1 MTNFSKLY
9 RFGKFVAIEYP
20 DVYFHFV
27 SKLYKEHPDLVE
39 AMHLAQVKMTD
50 GSAIDFLNIVLGT
63 SVKRDTPM
71 ELGYADLLDALNKR
85 SRTIITGSKVMEIAA
100 KQASD
105 LYLGFKRSEEEIGKP
120 LFPSLD
126 ELNDT
131 SRKH

>member
-9 RFGKFVAIEYP
+9 RFGKYVAIEYP

-27 SKLYKEHPDLVE
+27 SKLYREHPDLIQ
-39 AMHLAQVKMTD
+39 AMQLAQVRMTD

-63 SVKRDTPM
+63 SVKRETPM
-71 ELGYADLLDALNKR
+71 ELGYAELLDAINKR
-85 SRTIITGSKVMEIAA
+85 SKSVITGDKVMEIAA
-100 KQASD
+100 RQAAD
-105 LYLGFKRSEEEIGKP
+105 LYLGFKRNEEEIGKP

-126 ELNDT
+126 ELDEQ